1 MYSNKV
7 FFNIS
12 LIFILLILLYMTT
25 PKVISGGNSDE
36 ELNLHKKLEADIST
50 MKSRLEEINSE
61 ILLNKKTLNKY
72 KDDVFTSST
81 RTKMLET
88 QVILKNLITEK
99 EKTINLLDKTLKKY
113 DKILGG
119 KKKDPLDKIEEE
131 RQKRLKELENPP
143 PNVDPKL
150 LSKSQDITKKVG
162 DVMGDSIPTIKEP
175 TPSVVED
182 IPPSTKSNVDNKK
195 NSNLGEINEDSSD
208 EDYVE
213 LVSSEDDLDSEEA
226 NIIAQEIE
234 REQFN
239 DSMNAFIEANSNNID
254 N

>member
-1 MYSNKV
+1 
-7 FFNIS
+7 
-12 LIFILLILLYMTT
+12 MTI
-25 PKVISGGNSDE
+25 PKVISGGNNLDK

-50 MKSRLEEINSE
+50 MKSRLEEISSE
-61 ILLNKKTLNKY
+61 MLLNKRTLSKY

-99 EKTINLLDKTLKKY
+99 EKTINLLDKSLKKY

-131 RQKRLKELENPP
+131 RQKRLKKLENPP

-150 LSKSQDITKKVG
+150 LSKSQDITKKIG

-175 TPSVVED
+175 TPTVVED
-182 IPPSTKSNVDNKK
+182 IAPSTKSNIDNKK
-195 NSNLGEINEDSSD
+195 NSNIGEINEDSSD

-213 LVSSEDDLDSEEA
+213 LVSSEDDLDSEAA
-226 NIIAQEIE
+226 NNIAQDIE

-239 DSMNAFIEANSNNID
+239 DSMNDFIEANSNNID
-254 N
+254 T

>member
-1 MYSNKV
+1 MYSNK

-12 LIFILLILLYMTT
+12 LIFILLILLNMTT
-25 PKVISGGNSDE
+25 PKVISGGSSYE
-36 ELNLHKKLEADIST
+36 ELNLHKKLETDIST

-61 ILLNKKTLNKY
+61 ILLNKNTLNKY
-72 KDDVFTSST
+72 KDDAFTSST

-99 EKTINLLDKTLKKY
+99 EKIINLLDKALKKY

-150 LSKSQDITKKVG
+150 LSKSQ
-162 DVMGDSIPTIKEP
+162 
-175 TPSVVED
+175 
-182 IPPSTKSNVDNKK
+182 
-195 NSNLGEINEDSSD
+195 
-208 EDYVE
+208 
-213 LVSSEDDLDSEEA
+213 
-226 NIIAQEIE
+226 
-234 REQFN
+234 
-239 DSMNAFIEANSNNID
+239 
-254 N
+254 

>member
-7 FFNIS
+7 FNIS
-12 LIFILLILLYMTT
+12 LIFILLILLNMTT
-25 PKVISGGNSDE
+25 PKVISGGNNLDK
-36 ELNLHKKLEADIST
+36 ELNLHKKLESDIST

-61 ILLNKKTLNKY
+61 ILLNKRTLNKY

-99 EKTINLLDKTLKKY
+99 EKTINLLDKSLKKY

-131 RQKRLKELENPP
+131 RQKRLKKLENPP

-175 TPSVVED
+175 TPTVVED
-182 IPPSTKSNVDNKK
+182 IPPSTKSNIDNKK
-195 NSNLGEINEDSSD
+195 NSNIGAINEDSSD

-213 LVSSEDDLDSEEA
+213 LVSSEDDLDSEAA
-226 NIIAQEIE
+226 NNIAQDIE

-254 N
+254 T

>member
-7 FFNIS
+7 FNIS
-12 LIFILLILLYMTT
+12 LIFILLILLNMTT
-25 PKVISGGNSDE
+25 PKVISGGNNLDK
-36 ELNLHKKLEADIST
+36 ELNLHKNLERDIST
-50 MKSRLEEINSE
+50 MKSRLEEISSE
-61 ILLNKKTLNKY
+61 ILLNKRTLNKY
-72 KDDVFTSST
+72 KDDFFTSST

-99 EKTINLLDKTLKKY
+99 EKTINLLDKALKKY

-131 RQKRLKELENPP
+131 RQKRLKKLENPP
-143 PNVDPKL
+143 PNIDPKL
-150 LSKSQDITKKVG
+150 LSKSQDITKKIG

-175 TPSVVED
+175 RPTVVED
-182 IPPSTKSNVDNKK
+182 IAPSTKSNVDNKK
-195 NSNLGEINEDSSD
+195 NRNIGEINEDSSD

-213 LVSSEDDLDSEEA
+213 LVSSEDDLDSEAA
-226 NIIAQEIE
+226 NNIAQDIE